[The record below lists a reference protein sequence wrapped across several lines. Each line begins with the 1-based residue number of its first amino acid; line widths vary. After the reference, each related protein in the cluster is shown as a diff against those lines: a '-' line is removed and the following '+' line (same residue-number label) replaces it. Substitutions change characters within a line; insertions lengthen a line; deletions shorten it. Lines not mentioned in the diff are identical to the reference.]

1 MGCAIPYKRAGPGM
15 DGRTGW
21 VTPETIHE
29 PRGKSRVYRWR
40 YEKSGFILSL
50 EGPGVPAPTTHPH
63 TPTLH
68 TKRHT
73 KEKFSEKSDS
83 CLHPH
88 IVHRQPPMTP
98 WRDGWTMGWVDAWM
112 PGTATGWRRRADHEN
127 NLLDNLHEK
136 GYYPPSK

>member
-15 DGRTGW
+15 NGRTGW

-29 PRGKSRVYRWR
+29 PRGKSRVYGWR

-50 EGPGVPAPTTHPH
+50 GGPGVPAPTPPTHAH
-63 TPTLH
+63 ITYKTSY
-68 TKRHT
+68 KG
-73 KEKFSEKSDS
+73 KFSEKSDS

-88 IVHRQPPMTP
+88 IVCRQPPMTP
-98 WRDGWTMGWVDAWM
+98 WWDARAMGRVNART
-112 PGTATGWRRRADHEN
+112 PGAVTGWGKRADHEN